1 MATLE
6 DKFSSLYGTEAYGGV
21 ATVFIPGIQGA
32 SVAGPRGEK
41 GPKGDT
47 GDTGDRGPE
56 GPQGTIGATG
66 APGKNGATFF
76 PSVEDVEEPWGC
88 SAEHTARIAVFKHF
102 GQGKG

>member
-32 SVAGPRGEK
+32 SVAGPRGDK

-47 GDTGDRGPE
+47 VRLRVKSDADLEWLVFIPSE
-56 GPQGTIGATG
+56 GG
-66 APGKNGATFF
+66 
-76 PSVEDVEEPWGC
+76 
-88 SAEHTARIAVFKHF
+88 RY
-102 GQGKG
+102 